1 MQRPLELCSYEGLEA
16 LPPVGKGYKRVAVT
30 GAGGRT
36 GSLVVQR
43 LSKRPGMEA
52 IATVRSVASKTALAQ
67 KLGCPESSLRVVDIA
82 ASPSVVTEQLTA
94 ALAGC
99 AALVI
104 ATSAVPEMLPKP
116 EGAPPGPP
124 SFKWKEGQAP
134 EQVDWL
140 GQKLQVDAAKQ
151 AGVKHVVLVSS
162 MGGTNPKHP
171 LNNIAGGN
179 ILQWKRK
186 AEQYLMQSGLTY
198 TIIHPGGLLDEAGGA
213 RQLMVG
219 VDDVLVN
226 ATYRSIPRED
236 VAEVCVQSLLLPQY
250 QNRSFDLTSMPPVS
264 AQWPAVTQLGP
275 AEPGYRSSSASSC
288 GRGGPSGGGGGD
300 HRLCS
305 AHRQPGGQELRLF
318 PQQPDVGTTIP
329 HSLSGSHAW
338 GQDVVPRLGPG
349 AGAQPR
355 ASPWHSTVPLAGGG
369 GLQRAEPGFEAVG
382 WGRDSDYVE
391 AATASGS

>member
-1 MQRPLELCSYEGLEA
+1 M
-16 LPPVGKGYKRVAVT
+16 KVAVT

-43 LSKRPGMEA
+43 LSKWPGMEA

-104 ATSAVPEMLPKP
+104 ATSAVPEVLPKP

-151 AGVKHVVLVSS
+151 AGMKHVVLVSS
-162 MGGTNPKHP
+162 MLPTQLPDLPGCS
-171 LNNIAGGN
+171 N

-250 QNRSFDLTSMPPVS
+250 QNRSFDLTSMPPGEGV
-264 AQWPAVTQLGP
+264 VTTDFAALI
-275 AEPGYRSSSASSC
+275 
-288 GRGGPSGGGGGD
+288 D
-300 HRLCS
+300 
-305 AHRQPGGQELRLF
+305 
-318 PQQPDVGTTIP
+318 
-329 HSLSGSHAW
+329 SLEGKNC
-338 GQDVVPRLGPG
+338 
-349 AGAQPR
+349 
-355 ASPWHSTVPLAGGG
+355 
-369 GLQRAEPGFEAVG
+369 
-382 WGRDSDYVE
+382 DY
-391 AATASGS
+391 SLNSQM

>member
-1 MQRPLELCSYEGLEA
+1 M
-16 LPPVGKGYKRVAVT
+16 KVAVT

-151 AGVKHVVLVSS
+151 AG
-162 MGGTNPKHP
+162 
-171 LNNIAGGN
+171 
-179 ILQWKRK
+179 
-186 AEQYLMQSGLTY
+186 
-198 TIIHPGGLLDEAGGA
+198 
-213 RQLMVG
+213 
-219 VDDVLVN
+219 
-226 ATYRSIPRED
+226 
-236 VAEVCVQSLLLPQY
+236 
-250 QNRSFDLTSMPPVS
+250 
-264 AQWPAVTQLGP
+264 
-275 AEPGYRSSSASSC
+275 
-288 GRGGPSGGGGGD
+288 
-300 HRLCS
+300 
-305 AHRQPGGQELRLF
+305 
-318 PQQPDVGTTIP
+318 
-329 HSLSGSHAW
+329 
-338 GQDVVPRLGPG
+338 
-349 AGAQPR
+349 
-355 ASPWHSTVPLAGGG
+355 
-369 GLQRAEPGFEAVG
+369 
-382 WGRDSDYVE
+382 
-391 AATASGS
+391 

>member
-1 MQRPLELCSYEGLEA
+1 MCHTLHVRLVDVVRIAASRAPRDDLTT
-16 LPPVGKGYKRVAVT
+16 VAVT

-104 ATSAVPEMLPKP
+104 ATSAVPEVLPKP

-250 QNRSFDLTSMPPVS
+250 QNRSFDLTSMPPGEGV
-264 AQWPAVTQLGP
+264 VTTDFAALI
-275 AEPGYRSSSASSC
+275 
-288 GRGGPSGGGGGD
+288 D
-300 HRLCS
+300 
-305 AHRQPGGQELRLF
+305 
-318 PQQPDVGTTIP
+318 
-329 HSLSGSHAW
+329 SLEGKNC
-338 GQDVVPRLGPG
+338 
-349 AGAQPR
+349 
-355 ASPWHSTVPLAGGG
+355 
-369 GLQRAEPGFEAVG
+369 
-382 WGRDSDYVE
+382 DY
-391 AATASGS
+391 SLNSQM